1 MISLIIVRHGEAEPQ
16 IEGKDDKD
24 RKLVKKGVKQ
34 MKRVANFIDELGLN
48 IDKVVSSP
56 YLRAYQSAEEIINKL
71 GIDSIKIETY
81 DELEPDR
88 DPSQFIEKLKEFQ
101 DNITVLIV
109 GHEPHL
115 SNLIKAL
122 TGANV
127 ELKKGGIALVDYDL
141 SNNKGVLKMLL
152 TQKVLKLI

>member
-71 GIDSIKIETY
+71 GVDSIKIETY
-81 DELEPDR
+81 DELEPDK
-88 DPSQFIEKLKEFQ
+88 DPSEFIGKLKEFQ
-101 DNITVLIV
+101 DNITVLVV